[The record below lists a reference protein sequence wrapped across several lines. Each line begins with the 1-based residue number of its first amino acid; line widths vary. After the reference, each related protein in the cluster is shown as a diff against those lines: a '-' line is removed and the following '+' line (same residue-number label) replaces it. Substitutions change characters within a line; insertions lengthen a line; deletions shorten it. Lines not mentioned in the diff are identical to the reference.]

1 MDRVFVVTRTSDK
14 VTGGTRVVLHDH
26 IVARINRLADAM
38 VRMSARNIR
47 RRWNLRA
54 TDFRILNILENG
66 VSLSVNE
73 IGRRALLDQAWIS
86 RTLRTLEAAKLVE
99 KSNDPR
105 DSRLTLVKLSR
116 KGREILNEFRPYAR
130 WSEKLLLK
138 DVNGEAL
145 KALLDQLE
153 VNTAALLDTFEN
165 LPQPKRKKPSA
176 K

>member
-1 MDRVFVVTRTSDK
+1 VAQRKKTRDRT
-14 VTGGTRVVLHDH
+14 TGGSRLVLHDH

-54 TDFRILNILENG
+54 TDFRILNILDHG
-66 VSLSVNE
+66 ASLSVNE

-86 RTLRTLEAAKLVE
+86 RTLRTLETAKLVE

-116 KGREILNEFRPYAR
+116 KGREILDEFRPYAR

-138 DVNGEAL
+138 GVNEGAL
-145 KALLDQLE
+145 KQLLDQLE
-153 VNTAALLDTFEN
+153 VNTSALLDTFES
-165 LPQPKRKKPSA
+165 LPQSKPT
-176 K
+176 KPRTR